1 MFLAAQNHHRHL
13 IRTFSQNSARSC
25 GARYL
30 SSGRTELEEEHHLAR
45 ALSRFDIDPTEQRR
59 WKKLV
64 KRRSWDMMH
73 FGADLHIPPSYEA
86 RALEQ
91 IHKKSF
97 STNVLLEIRDVRVP
111 ASSHHPS
118 FTRLAKHR
126 LHLVCYTHADMIDA
140 PTRDRVER
148 WTQKSFPDSKSIFI
162 DSREHRSIDTDRPYD
177 FVYDGLMENLEQA
190 GGLNAALTVGVANT
204 GKSSV
209 LMALLRTA
217 RERGDR
223 GRTIKVAQP
232 KSRKE
237 PTKRGK
243 VVKSPPPGILD
254 TPGKTREITEYILR
268 DKPRVYFL
276 DVPGVTPPRFMF
288 DERPEAWFALSAANL
303 LALPSRLLD
312 DVNCQTALCDYVL
325 YCMNRDSNF
334 GYVKR
339 CGLEQ
344 PTDDILEVLPAVK
357 RGHGLNLNDRALRMG
372 QCRAFLKLFNSGNF
386 GPVILDDLSQ
396 PYEKFVFTDA
406 HFKDRSNNNKQ
417 QQRSPPRDRQNSAGR
432 NRRKGDAKDDATSKK
447 VVEGEGAE
455 FFRDDDFEFK

>member
-1 MFLAAQNHHRHL
+1 MFLVAQNHHRHL
-13 IRTFSQNSARSC
+13 TRTFAKTAARSC
-25 GARYL
+25 SARYL
-30 SSGRTELEEEHHLAR
+30 SSGRSELEEEHHLAR

-73 FGADLHIPPSYEA
+73 FGANLHIPPSYEA

-148 WTQKSFPDSKSIFI
+148 WTQKSFPDSRSIFI
-162 DSREHRSIDTDRPYD
+162 DSREHRSIGSDRPYD
-177 FVYDGLMENLEQA
+177 FVYDGLMEHLEQA
-190 GGLNAALTVGVANT
+190 GGMNAALTVGVANT

-223 GRTIKVAQP
+223 GRSIQVAQP

-268 DKPRVYFL
+268 DKPRILLFGCTGR
-276 DVPGVTPPRFMF
+276 DST
-288 DERPEAWFALSAANL
+288 ALSCLTNGPKPG
-303 LALPSRLLD
+303 LP
-312 DVNCQTALCDYVL
+312 
-325 YCMNRDSNF
+325 
-334 GYVKR
+334 
-339 CGLEQ
+339 
-344 PTDDILEVLPAVK
+344 
-357 RGHGLNLNDRALRMG
+357 
-372 QCRAFLKLFNSGNF
+372 
-386 GPVILDDLSQ
+386 
-396 PYEKFVFTDA
+396 
-406 HFKDRSNNNKQ
+406 
-417 QQRSPPRDRQNSAGR
+417 
-432 NRRKGDAKDDATSKK
+432 
-447 VVEGEGAE
+447 
-455 FFRDDDFEFK
+455 